1 MGINELYELWLEKA
15 DRDPDLREELRSVA
29 GNEAEINDRFWKTLN
44 FGTGG
49 LRGVIGAGTNR
60 MNVYTVSQATQGLA
74 DYLNAKFDAP
84 SVAIAHDSR
93 IKSDVFAR
101 AAASVLA
108 ANGIKVHM
116 YSRLAPTPMLSY
128 AVRKLGCSS
137 GIVVTASHNPSKYNG
152 YKCYN
157 VNGYQMTDDEAAELT
172 GIIQKVDMFDGVKTT
187 DFDAAVENGMIDFA
201 CDGLFED
208 FYADELSTR
217 IEPEI
222 AAKAGLKILYTPL
235 NGTGNIPVREI
246 LRRCGHGNVRVI
258 ASQEQPDG
266 TFPTCPFPNPEIQQV
281 FEEGIRMTAE
291 FPADIIIASDPDADR
306 IGIAVKHDGEYR
318 LMSGNEVGC
327 MLTDYLLSRR
337 KANGTLPA
345 HPVVVKTIVT
355 TELVTAIADSYGAET
370 VSLLTGFKYIGE
382 FITEKEKQGRKDDY
396 VLGFEESYGYFAG
409 TFLREK
415 DAVNAAMLIAEMAA
429 YRKSLGEDLYA
440 YMQSLYKKFGMYRNT
455 LLNFQF
461 EGEDGM
467 KKMAAIMASLRAA
480 TPKEVAGLKVLRVG
494 DCKTQTVTDCAAGT
508 VESTGLPVSDVIL
521 LFLENDCKVVV
532 RPSGTEPKLKA
543 YLTANAPDAES
554 AEKLTAEMTA
564 DVKRILGIEG

>member
-1 MGINELYELWLEKA
+1 MNVNELYELWLAKA
-15 DRDPDLREELRSVA
+15 DRDPDLREELLSVK
-29 GNEAEINDRFWKTLN
+29 GNDPEINDRFWKTLA

-108 ANGIKVHM
+108 ANGVKVHM

-128 AVRKLGCSS
+128 AVRKLGCAS

-157 VNGYQMTDDEAAELT
+157 VNGYQMTDDEATELYN
-172 GIIQKVDMFDGVKTT
+172 IIQTVDMFDGVKTT
-187 DFDAAVENGMIDFA
+187 DFDAAVGSGMIDYA
-201 CDGLFED
+201 CDGLYED
-208 FYADELSTR
+208 FYADELACR

-222 AAKAGLKILYTPL
+222 AETAGLKILYTPL
-235 NGTGNIPVREI
+235 NGTGNVPIREI
-246 LRRCGHGNVRVI
+246 LRRCGHKELRVV

-266 TFPTCPFPNPEIQQV
+266 NFPTCPFPNPEIKQV
-281 FEEGIRMTAE
+281 FEEGFKLTAD
-291 FPADIIIASDPDADR
+291 FPADLIIASDPDADR
-306 IGIAVKHDGEYR
+306 IGIAVKHGGEYH

-327 MLTDYLLSRR
+327 MLTDYILSRR
-337 KANGTLPA
+337 KAHGRLSDS
-345 HPVVVKTIVT
+345 PVVVKTIVT
-355 TELVTAIADSYGAET
+355 TELVAAIAKDYGAET

-382 FITEKEKQGRKDDY
+382 FITEKEKIGRKDDF

-415 DAVNAAMLIAEMAA
+415 DAVNAAVLIAEMAA
-429 YRKSLGEDLYA
+429 YRKSVGDDLWA
-440 YMQSLYKKFGMYRNT
+440 YMQSLYKKYGMYQNS

-467 KKMAAIMASLRAA
+467 KKMASIMAALRENAPA
-480 TPKEVAGLKVLRVG
+480 EVAGLKVLRIG
-494 DCKTQTVTDCAAGT
+494 DCKAQTVTDLASGKT
-508 VESTGLPVSDVIL
+508 ESTGLPVSDVIL

-543 YLTANAPDAES
+543 YLTANAPDADS
-554 AEKLTAEMTA
+554 AEKLTAEIAA
-564 DVKRILGIEG
+564 DVKKILGIEG

>member
-1 MGINELYELWLEKA
+1 MNVNELYELWLAKA
-15 DRDPDLREELRSVA
+15 DRDPDLREELLSVR
-29 GNEAEINDRFWKTLN
+29 GKEDEINDRFWKTLA

-108 ANGIKVHM
+108 ANGVKVHM

-157 VNGYQMTDDEAAELT
+157 VNGYQMTDDEATELYN
-172 GIIQKVDMFDGVKTT
+172 IIQTVDMFDGVKTT
-187 DFDAAVENGMIDFA
+187 DFDAAVEGGMIDCA

-208 FYADELSTR
+208 FYADELACR
-217 IEPEI
+217 IEPEV
-222 AAKAGLKILYTPL
+222 AEKAGLKILYTPL
-235 NGTGNIPVREI
+235 NGTGNVPIREI
-246 LRRCGHGNVRVI
+246 LRRCGHKDLRVI

-266 TFPTCPFPNPEIQQV
+266 TFPTCPFPNPEIKQV
-281 FEEGIRMTAE
+281 FEEGFKLTAD
-291 FPADIIIASDPDADR
+291 FPADLIIASDPDADR
-306 IGIAVKHDGEYR
+306 IGIAVKHDGEYH

-327 MLTDYLLSRR
+327 MLTDYILSRR
-337 KANGTLPA
+337 KARGTLPA
-345 HPVVVKTIVT
+345 TPVVVKTIVT
-355 TELVTAIADSYGAET
+355 TELVTAIAASYGAET

-382 FITEKEKQGRKDDY
+382 FITEKEKIGRKDDFL
-396 VLGFEESYGYFAG
+396 LGFEESYGYLAG
-409 TFLREK
+409 TFVREK
-415 DAVNAAMLIAEMAA
+415 DAVNAAVLIAEMTA
-429 YRKSLGEDLYA
+429 YRKSVGDDLYA
-440 YMQSLYKKFGMYRNT
+440 YMQSLYKKFGMYQNS

-467 KKMAAIMASLRAA
+467 KKMAAIMAALRAR
-480 TPKEVAGLKVLRVG
+480 TPKEIAGLKVLRVG
-494 DCKTQTVTDCAAGT
+494 DCKTQTVTDLASGKS
-508 VESTGLPVSDVIL
+508 ESTGLPVSDVIL

-543 YLTANAPDAES
+543 YLTANAPDADG
-554 AEKLTAEMTA
+554 AEKLTAAIAA
-564 DVKRILGIEG
+564 DVKKILGIEE